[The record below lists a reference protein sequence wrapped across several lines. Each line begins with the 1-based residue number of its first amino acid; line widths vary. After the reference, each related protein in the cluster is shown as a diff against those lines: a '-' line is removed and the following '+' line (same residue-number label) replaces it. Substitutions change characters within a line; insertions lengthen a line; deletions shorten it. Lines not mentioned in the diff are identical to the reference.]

1 MKTFNL
7 FHNVPKDLPEEL
19 VQTLSGNG
27 QVRIERIVSTGHAS
41 EPGFWYDQASHE
53 FVVLIQ
59 GKARLT
65 FEDHTVE
72 LTPGDYLTINPHQ
85 KHRVAWTDPDQPTL
99 WLAVHY

>member
-65 FEDHTVE
+65 FEDCIV
-72 LTPGDYLTINPHQ
+72 PS
-85 KHRVAWTDPDQPTL
+85 
-99 WLAVHY
+99 